1 MKFLECVYVREGPPE
16 WWKELRLEYTGT
28 GPAIDLKSLR
38 KFSGDSDWSGDEEDI
53 TERLK
58 KKEGKSNII
67 VVVQCTVY

>member
-1 MKFLECVYVREGPPE
+1 MMKRVETRIYRYWTCHWP
-16 WWKELRLEYTGT
+16 
-28 GPAIDLKSLR
+28 IDLKSLG

>member
-1 MKFLECVYVREGPPE
+1 MKRVETRI
-16 WWKELRLEYTGT
+16 TGA

>member
-1 MKFLECVYVREGPPE
+1 MMKRVETRITGP
-16 WWKELRLEYTGT
+16 